1 MTSTFILHC
10 EKFYNAIDE
19 VSTDIEADGKT
30 VRRFAGKITEVWKS
44 TGIAQTYYTPVTKC
58 LERHSAIL
66 RVQTGGRNADTVFI
80 LNGLP
85 DQWEVDGW
93 KGESSVLTQSGLTVG
108 QKHDKLD
115 KRLDDLETSLGGIN
129 VLKALESMETRLK
142 ALEAQI
148 ILMTP
153 VTRKKRNQEQS

>member
-1 MTSTFILHC
+1 MTDTFIQHC
-10 EKFYNAIDE
+10 ETFYNALNE
-19 VSTDIEADGKT
+19 VSTNIETDNGV
-30 VRRFAGKITEVWKS
+30 VRRFAGKVTEVWKS
-44 TGIAQTYYTPVTKC
+44 TGLAQTYYTPVTKA

-66 RVQTGGRNADTVFI
+66 RVQTGGRNVDTVFI

-85 DQWEVDGW
+85 DEWDVDGW
-93 KGESSVLTQSGLTVG
+93 KGQSSTFTKSDLTF
-108 QKHDKLD
+108 HDKVD
-115 KRLDDLETSLGGIN
+115 KLVTRLEAVEKSLGGLN
-129 VLKALESMETRLK
+129 VLTALEEQENRIK